1 MNHLSNDLRGRIN
14 DKLNTGHGPENE
26 AQTSKAS
33 AEAHRA
39 GERIGSQTQG
49 DNYILDDHKKC
60 DPDGSR
66 HRTQLLAFTL
76 C

>member
-1 MNHLSNDLRGRIN
+1 M
-14 DKLNTGHGPENE
+14 ENE
-26 AQTSKAS
+26 AQTCKAS
-33 AEAHRA
+33 EVIAGAHRA
-39 GERIGSQTQG
+39 GERTGSQTQG